1 MHEAVPIVF
10 IVIGLPVICVTL
22 IVLLRMR
29 RTEERKRSRRDVS
42 DELELLE
49 ELHAGLKQLRRR
61 VENLET
67 ILGKSE
73 EQDRRER

>member
-61 VENLET
+61 VENLDT

-73 EQDRRER
+73 DQDRRER